1 MKVGVI
7 TSNYGNRINPIS
19 NEQEFHNG
27 VDIGAEAGTYLYAI
41 YNGTITDVRYSS
53 SYGNI
58 VNYETDNGYT
68 VFYAHM
74 EETFVEIGD
83 KVIKGDIVGTVGSTG
98 FSTGPHLHYS
108 LWKKG
113 ELVNPIEF
121 ITLANPY

>member
-1 MKVGVI
+1 MKVGII

-19 NEQEFHNG
+19 NKEEFHNG
-27 VDIGAEAGTYLYAI
+27 IDIGVDTGTYLYAI
-41 YNGTITDVRYSS
+41 YNGTITDVRYSK

-58 VNYETDNGYT
+58 VDYETDNDYR

-113 ELVNPIEF
+113 ELVNPIDF